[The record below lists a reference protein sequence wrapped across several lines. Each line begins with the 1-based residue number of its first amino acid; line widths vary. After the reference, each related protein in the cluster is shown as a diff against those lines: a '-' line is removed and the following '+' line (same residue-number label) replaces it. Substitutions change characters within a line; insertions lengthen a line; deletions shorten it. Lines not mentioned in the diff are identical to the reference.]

1 MVTIPPIRRNGNWGL
16 NMNTMIR
23 KQERIAGAA
32 LRTATCVSV
41 VFALLIAISPSG
53 QARTV
58 KAVKIIDEIYM
69 ATDMSR
75 TFLVITD
82 EGNVVIDTTT
92 KDSARRHHDA
102 LRAISSAPVKYILLT
117 HAHEDHVGGVH
128 LWKEEG
134 TQVIAQRRFPE
145 YMHYRERLA
154 GFFQYR
160 NEAQFLA
167 PKRVVKSKGNYA
179 AEIPT
184 THLFDDEYK
193 FELGGL
199 TFHMMHTPG
208 ETYDHATVWIPELK
222 AAFIGDNY
230 YDSFPNIAALRGAP
244 PRFALDYVNSIDVVL
259 ALDPELVM
267 VAHAPPLVGREYI
280 QETLGEYRDAIEF
293 VHDETVRLINEGHD
307 LYTIMSMVELP
318 ERFGMNESYGA
329 VPYSVRG
336 IFHGYTGWFD
346 GSPATLLSESPDVK
360 TRELVALAG
369 GVDSVVSH
377 ARKAEDE
384 GRLVVCLN
392 LADAALAAD
401 PDHQGALAVRVSVLK
416 KLGRAEKNFNARNWI
431 NYSRR
436 LSEAK
441 LAGGE

>member
-1 MVTIPPIRRNGNWGL
+1 
-16 NMNTMIR
+16 MNTLLRKPATIR
-23 KQERIAGAA
+23 KTVLRMAA
-32 LRTATCVSV
+32 WGGVLP
-41 VFALLIAISPSG
+41 ALLLLLAPAA

-58 KAVKIIDEIYM
+58 KAVKITDQIYT

-92 KDSARRHHDA
+92 KDSAQRHYDA
-102 LRAISSAPVKYILLT
+102 LRAISSAPVRYILLT

-134 TQVIAQRRFPE
+134 TEVIAQRRFPE

-167 PKRVVKSKGNYA
+167 PPRDIKSRGNFA
-179 AEIPT
+179 ADIPT
-184 THLFDDEYK
+184 THLFDAEYK

-208 ETYDHATVWIPELK
+208 ETWDHATVWIPELK

-230 YDSFPNIAALRGAP
+230 YSSFPNIAAVRGAP
-244 PRFALDYVNSIDVVL
+244 PRFALDYVNSIDIVL
-259 ALDPELVM
+259 ALDPDLVL
-267 VAHAPPLVGREYI
+267 VAHAPELKGREYI
-280 QETLGEYRDAIEF
+280 QKTLGDYRDAIEY
-293 VHDETVRLINEGHD
+293 VHDATVRGLNEGKD
-307 LYTIMSMVELP
+307 VFTVMQEVKLP
-318 ERFGMNESYGA
+318 ERFAIDESYGA
-329 VPYSVRG
+329 VRWSVRG
-336 IFHGYTGWFD
+336 IFHGYAGWFD

-360 TRELVALAG
+360 TRELVALSG
-369 GVDSVVSH
+369 GVDEVVSR
-377 ARKAEDE
+377 ALELESE
-384 GRLVVCLN
+384 GQLVKSLN
-392 LADAALAAD
+392 LADAALASD
-401 PDHQGALAVRVSVLK
+401 PDHPGALSVRISVLK
-416 KLGRAEKNFNARNWI
+416 ELGRREKNFNGRNWI

-436 LSEAK
+436 LSEK
-441 LAGGE
+441 RLAAIAE

>member
-1 MVTIPPIRRNGNWGL
+1 MGGLIMNFPLRISQLIATAARRSPIC
-16 NMNTMIR
+16 
-23 KQERIAGAA
+23 AAA
-32 LRTATCVSV
+32 LLALSTVVS
-41 VFALLIAISPSG
+41 LDG

-58 KAVKIIDEIYM
+58 NAVRITDQIYM

-92 KDSARRHHDA
+92 KDSAPRHYDA
-102 LRAISSAPVKYILLT
+102 LRSISSAPVRYILLT
-117 HAHEDHVGGVH
+117 HAHEDHVGGIH

-167 PKRVVKSKGNYA
+167 PKREVKSKGNFA

-184 THLFDDEYK
+184 THLFDSEYE

-199 TFHMMHTPG
+199 TFRMMHTPG
-208 ETYDHATVWIPELK
+208 ETWDHATIWIPELK

-244 PRFALDYVNSIDVVL
+244 PRFALDYVNSIDIVL
-259 ALDPELVM
+259 ALNPELVM
-267 VAHAPPLVGREYI
+267 VAHAPPLVGSDYI
-280 QETLGEYRDAIEF
+280 QETLGEYRDAIEY

-307 LYTIMSMVELP
+307 LYTIMKMVQLP

-360 TRELVALAG
+360 TRELVAIAG
-369 GVDSVVSH
+369 GVDVVVAQ
-377 ARKAEDE
+377 ARKAEED
-384 GRLVVCLN
+384 GRLVECLN

-401 PDHQGALAVRVSVLK
+401 PDHAGALEVRVSVLRT
-416 KLGRAEKNFNARNWI
+416 LGRAEKNFNARNWI

-436 LSEAK
+436 QSEAR
-441 LAGGE
+441 LAARE

>member
-1 MVTIPPIRRNGNWGL
+1 
-16 NMNTMIR
+16 MNTLLRKPATIR
-23 KQERIAGAA
+23 KTVLRMAA
-32 LRTATCVSV
+32 WGGVLP
-41 VFALLIAISPSG
+41 ALLLLLAPTA

-58 KAVKIIDEIYM
+58 KAVKITDQIYT

-92 KDSARRHHDA
+92 KDSAQRHYDA
-102 LRAISSAPVKYILLT
+102 LRAISDAPVRYILLT

-134 TQVIAQRRFPE
+134 TEVIAQRRFPE

-167 PKRVVKSKGNYA
+167 PPRDIKSRGNFA

-184 THLFDDEYK
+184 THLFDAEYK

-208 ETYDHATVWIPELK
+208 ETWDHATVWIPELK

-230 YDSFPNIAALRGAP
+230 YSSFPNIAAVRGAP
-244 PRFALDYVNSIDVVL
+244 PRFALDYVQSIDTVL
-259 ALDPELVM
+259 ALDPDLVL
-267 VAHAPPLVGREYI
+267 VAHAPELKGREYI
-280 QETLGEYRDAIEF
+280 QKTLGDYRDAIEY
-293 VHDETVRLINEGHD
+293 VHDATVRGLNEGKD
-307 LYTIMSMVELP
+307 VFTVMREVKLP
-318 ERFGMNESYGA
+318 ERFAIDESYGA
-329 VPYSVRG
+329 VRWSVRG
-336 IFHGYTGWFD
+336 IFHGYAGWFD

-360 TRELVALAG
+360 TRELVALSG
-369 GVDSVVSH
+369 GVDEVVSR
-377 ARKAEDE
+377 ALELESE
-384 GRLVVCLN
+384 GQLVKSLN
-392 LADAALAAD
+392 LADAALASN
-401 PDHQGALAVRVSVLK
+401 PDHPGALRVRISVLK
-416 KLGRAEKNFNARNWI
+416 ELGRREKNFNGRNWI

-436 LSEAK
+436 LSEK
-441 LAGGE
+441 RLAAIEE

>member
-1 MVTIPPIRRNGNWGL
+1 MNFPLRISQLIATAARRSPIC
-16 NMNTMIR
+16 
-23 KQERIAGAA
+23 AAA
-32 LRTATCVSV
+32 LLALSTVVS
-41 VFALLIAISPSG
+41 LDG

-58 KAVKIIDEIYM
+58 NAVRITDQIYM

-92 KDSARRHHDA
+92 KDSAQRHYDA
-102 LRAISSAPVKYILLT
+102 LRSISSAPVRYILLT
-117 HAHEDHVGGVH
+117 HAHEDHVGGIH

-167 PKRVVKSKGNYA
+167 PKREVKSKGNFA

-184 THLFDDEYK
+184 THLFDSEYE

-199 TFHMMHTPG
+199 TFRMMHTPG
-208 ETYDHATVWIPELK
+208 ETWDHATIWIPELK

-244 PRFALDYVNSIDVVL
+244 PRFALDYVNSIDIVL
-259 ALDPELVM
+259 ALNPELVM
-267 VAHAPPLVGREYI
+267 VAHAPPLAGSDYI
-280 QETLGEYRDAIEF
+280 QETLGEYRDAIEY

-307 LYTIMSMVELP
+307 LYTIMKMVQLP

-360 TRELVALAG
+360 TRELVAIAG
-369 GVDSVVSH
+369 GVDVVVAQ
-377 ARKAEDE
+377 ARKAEED
-384 GRLVVCLN
+384 GRLVECLN

-401 PDHQGALAVRVSVLK
+401 PDHAGALEVRVSVLRT
-416 KLGRAEKNFNARNWI
+416 LGRAEKNFNARNWI

-436 LSEAK
+436 QSEAR
-441 LAGGE
+441 LAARE

>member
-1 MVTIPPIRRNGNWGL
+1 MGDLIMNIPSWLHQLTERTTRRRVIFGGVL
-16 NMNTMIR
+16 
-23 KQERIAGAA
+23 
-32 LRTATCVSV
+32 L
-41 VFALLIAISPSG
+41 ALLISVSPEG
-53 QARTV
+53 LARTV
-58 KAVKIIDEIYM
+58 KAVKITDQIYM

-82 EGNVVIDTTT
+82 QGNVVIDTTT
-92 KDSARRHHDA
+92 KDSAPRHYEA
-102 LRAISSAPVKYILLT
+102 LRAVSSAPVRYILLT
-117 HAHEDHVGGVH
+117 HAHEDHTGGVH

-167 PKRVVKSKGNYA
+167 PKREIKSKGNFA
-179 AEIPT
+179 ATIPT
-184 THLFDDEYK
+184 THLFDSEYE

-199 TFHMMHTPG
+199 TFRMMHTPG
-208 ETYDHATVWIPELK
+208 ETWDHSTVWIPELK

-244 PRFALDYVNSIDVVL
+244 PRFALDYVNSIDIVL

-267 VAHAPPLVGREYI
+267 VAHAPPLVGREKV
-280 QETLGEYRDAIEF
+280 QDVLTEYRDAIEY

-307 LYTIMSMVELP
+307 LYTIMKMVQLP
-318 ERFGMNESYGA
+318 ERFEMNESYGA

-360 TRELVALAG
+360 TRELVAIAG
-369 GVDSVVSH
+369 GVEVVVAH
-377 ARKAEDE
+377 AQKAEND
-384 GRLVVCLN
+384 GRLVECLN

-401 PDHQGALAVRVSVLK
+401 PNHVGALQVRVSVLK

-436 LSEAK
+436 LSEER
-441 LAGGE
+441 LAGGD

>member
-1 MVTIPPIRRNGNWGL
+1 
-16 NMNTMIR
+16 
-23 KQERIAGAA
+23 
-32 LRTATCVSV
+32 
-41 VFALLIAISPSG
+41 
-53 QARTV
+53 
-58 KAVKIIDEIYM
+58 M

-92 KDSARRHHDA
+92 KDSAQRHYDA

-117 HAHEDHVGGVH
+117 HAHEDHVGGIH
-128 LWKEEG
+128 LWKEDG
-134 TQVIAQRRFPE
+134 TEVIAQRRFPE

-167 PKRVVKSKGNYA
+167 PKRDVKSKGNFA
-179 AEIPT
+179 ATILT
-184 THLFDDEYK
+184 THLFDSEYE

-199 TFHMMHTPG
+199 TFRMMHTPG
-208 ETYDHATVWIPELK
+208 ETWDHATVWIPELR

-244 PRFALDYVNSIDVVL
+244 PRFALDYVNSIDIVL

-267 VAHAPPLVGREYI
+267 VAHAPPLVGRETI
-280 QETLGEYRDAIEF
+280 QETLTEYRDAIEY
-293 VHDETVRLINEGHD
+293 VHDETVRLINEGKD
-307 LYTIMSMVELP
+307 LYTIMKEVQLP
-318 ERFGMNESYGA
+318 ERFGMDESYGA

-360 TRELVALAG
+360 TRELVAIAG
-369 GVDSVVSH
+369 GVDNVVSN
-377 ARKAEDE
+377 AQKAEDE
-384 GRLVVCLN
+384 GRLVASLN

-401 PDHQGALAVRVSVLK
+401 PDHAGALKVRISVLR

-436 LSEAK
+436 SSEER
-441 LAGGE
+441 LAALE

>member
-1 MVTIPPIRRNGNWGL
+1 MNFPLRISQLIATAARRSPIC
-16 NMNTMIR
+16 
-23 KQERIAGAA
+23 AAA
-32 LRTATCVSV
+32 LLALSTVVS
-41 VFALLIAISPSG
+41 LDG

-58 KAVKIIDEIYM
+58 NAVRITDQIYM

-92 KDSARRHHDA
+92 KDSAQRHYDA
-102 LRAISSAPVKYILLT
+102 LRSISSAPVRYILLT
-117 HAHEDHVGGVH
+117 HAHEDHVGGIH

-167 PKRVVKSKGNYA
+167 PKREVKSKGNFA

-184 THLFDDEYK
+184 THLFDSEYE

-199 TFHMMHTPG
+199 TFRMMHTPG
-208 ETYDHATVWIPELK
+208 ETWDHATIWIPELK

-244 PRFALDYVNSIDVVL
+244 PRFALDYVNSIDIVL
-259 ALDPELVM
+259 ALNPELVM
-267 VAHAPPLVGREYI
+267 VAHAPPLVGSDYI
-280 QETLGEYRDAIEF
+280 QETLGEYRDAIEY

-307 LYTIMSMVELP
+307 LYTIMKMVQLP

-360 TRELVALAG
+360 TRELVAIAG
-369 GVDSVVSH
+369 GVDVVVAQ
-377 ARKAEDE
+377 ARKAEED
-384 GRLVVCLN
+384 GRLVECLN

-401 PDHQGALAVRVSVLK
+401 PDHAGALEVRVSVLRT
-416 KLGRAEKNFNARNWI
+416 LGRAEKNFNARNWI

-436 LSEAK
+436 QSEAR
-441 LAGGE
+441 LAARE

>member
-1 MVTIPPIRRNGNWGL
+1 MKAPFRTIELAKRTTHRRA
-16 NMNTMIR
+16 I
-23 KQERIAGAA
+23 
-32 LRTATCVSV
+32 CVSV
-41 VFALLIAISPSG
+41 FLALLISVSPASL
-53 QARTV
+53 ARTV
-58 KAVKIIDEIYM
+58 KAVKITDQIYM

-82 EGNVVIDTTT
+82 QGNVVIDTTT
-92 KDSARRHHDA
+92 KDSAPRHYEA
-102 LRAISSAPVKYILLT
+102 LRAVSSAPVRYILLT
-117 HAHEDHVGGVH
+117 HAHEDHTGGVH

-167 PKRVVKSKGNYA
+167 PKREVKSKGNFA

-184 THLFDDEYK
+184 THLFDEEYE
-193 FELGGL
+193 FEFGGL
-199 TFHMMHTPG
+199 TFRMMHTPG
-208 ETYDHATVWIPELK
+208 ETYDHSTVWIPELK

-244 PRFALDYVNSIDVVL
+244 PRFALDYVNSIDIVL

-267 VAHAPPLVGREYI
+267 VAHAPPLVGRDYI
-280 QETLGEYRDAIEF
+280 QETLGEYRDAIEY
-293 VHDETVRLINEGHD
+293 VHDETVRLINEGND
-307 LYTIMSMVELP
+307 LFTIMSKVQLP
-318 ERFGMNESYGA
+318 ERFEMNESYGA

-360 TRELVALAG
+360 TRELVAIAG
-369 GVDSVVSH
+369 GVDNVVSH
-377 ARKAEDE
+377 AQKAEE
-384 GRLVVCLN
+384 NGRLVECLN

-401 PDHQGALAVRVSVLK
+401 PDHRGALQVRISVLK
-416 KLGRAEKNFNARNWI
+416 KLGRIEKNFNARNWI
-431 NYSRR
+431 NYGRR
-436 LSEAK
+436 LSEAR
-441 LAGGE
+441 LAALE

>member
-1 MVTIPPIRRNGNWGL
+1 MNFPLRISQLITTAARRS
-16 NMNTMIR
+16 
-23 KQERIAGAA
+23 AVCAA
-32 LRTATCVSV
+32 AVLALSIVVS
-41 VFALLIAISPSG
+41 LDG

-58 KAVKIIDEIYM
+58 NAVRITDQIYM

-92 KDSARRHHDA
+92 KDSAQRHYDA
-102 LRAISSAPVKYILLT
+102 LRSISSAPVRYILLT
-117 HAHEDHVGGVH
+117 HAHEDHVGGIH

-167 PKRVVKSKGNYA
+167 PKREVKSKGNFA

-184 THLFDDEYK
+184 THLFDSKYE

-199 TFHMMHTPG
+199 TFRMMHTPG
-208 ETYDHATVWIPELK
+208 ETWDHATIWIPELK

-244 PRFALDYVNSIDVVL
+244 PRFALDYVNSIDIVL
-259 ALDPELVM
+259 ALNPELVM
-267 VAHAPPLVGREYI
+267 VAHAPPLVGSDYI
-280 QETLGEYRDAIEF
+280 QETLGEYRDAIEY

-307 LYTIMSMVELP
+307 LYTIMKMVQLP

-360 TRELVALAG
+360 TRELVAIAG
-369 GVDSVVSH
+369 GVDVVVAQ
-377 ARKAEDE
+377 ARKAEED
-384 GRLVVCLN
+384 GRLVECLN

-401 PDHQGALAVRVSVLK
+401 PDHAGALEVRVSVLRT
-416 KLGRAEKNFNARNWI
+416 LGRAEKNFNARNWI

-436 LSEAK
+436 QSEAR
-441 LAGGE
+441 LAARE

>member
-1 MVTIPPIRRNGNWGL
+1 MRATLQKLKLIGRLAVRSAIWS
-16 NMNTMIR
+16 
-23 KQERIAGAA
+23 GAV
-32 LRTATCVSV
+32 L
-41 VFALLIAISPSG
+41 ALLIAAGPAG

-92 KDSARRHHDA
+92 KDSAQRHYDA
-102 LRAISSAPVKYILLT
+102 LRAVSSAPVRYILLT

-134 TQVIAQRRFPE
+134 TEVIAQKRFPE

-167 PKRVVKSKGNYA
+167 PKRDVKSRGNFA
-179 AEIPT
+179 ATIPT
-184 THLFDDEYK
+184 THLFDSDYE

-199 TFHMMHTPG
+199 TFQMMHTPG
-208 ETYDHATVWIPELK
+208 ETWDHATVWIPELK
-222 AAFIGDNY
+222 AAFIGDNF

-244 PRFALDYVNSIDVVL
+244 PRFALDYVNSIDIVL

-267 VAHAPPLVGREYI
+267 VAHAPPLVGSEKI
-280 QETLGEYRDAIEF
+280 QETLTEYRDAIEY

-307 LYTIMSMVELP
+307 LYTIMKKVQLP

-329 VPYSVRG
+329 VRWSVRG

-346 GSPATLLSESPDVK
+346 GSPATLLSDSPDVK
-360 TRELVALAG
+360 TRELVAIAG
-369 GVDSVVSH
+369 GVDNVVSN
-377 ARKAEDE
+377 AQKAEEE
-384 GRLVVCLN
+384 GRLVESLN
-392 LADAALAAD
+392 LADAALAVE
-401 PDHQGALAVRVSVLK
+401 PDHAGALKVRISVLRT
-416 KLGRAEKNFNARNWI
+416 LGRAEKNFNARNWI

-436 LSEAK
+436 QSEQR
-441 LAGGE
+441 LAALE